1 MLVLDNGDDNISSKY
16 YLNGFLEKAKDENLN
31 IFGPIK
37 KNGVKDSVE
46 YIKEIYYTEK
56 ISSVFINRYAQD
68 ILLELPDEII
78 RTQKIVTT
86 GIGNRIRKLI
96 NEKKI
101 LATIADDIYDT
112 GYKAYQLMIN
122 RLYKNNGKKAEKII
136 LEPQILLME
145 NLK

>member
-1 MLVLDNGDDNISSKY
+1 M
-16 YLNGFLEKAKDENLN
+16 
-31 IFGPIK
+31 
-37 KNGVKDSVE
+37 
-46 YIKEIYYTEK
+46 
-56 ISSVFINRYAQD
+56 
-68 ILLELPDEII
+68 ELPDEII

-122 RLYKNNGKKAEKII
+122 RLYKNSEKKAEKII